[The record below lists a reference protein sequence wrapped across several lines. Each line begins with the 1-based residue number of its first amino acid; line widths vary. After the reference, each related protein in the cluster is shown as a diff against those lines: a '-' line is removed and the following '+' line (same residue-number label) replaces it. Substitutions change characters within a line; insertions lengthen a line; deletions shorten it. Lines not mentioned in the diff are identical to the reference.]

1 MAKIVG
7 GRRCRPPKAAAENH
21 LNAVLR
27 IRIRI
32 RIRKDPKL
40 LPSRIRIR
48 IRIRIQNKLISR
60 IRIRIRIRNY
70 RWGSGL
76 LKKKCSDKNTIFN
89 IKSSISAQKLPL
101 NVHYDFK
108 CENFKEISRKFQ
120 SRIRIRIR
128 KDPRAGSG
136 SGSEMTLFLLGS
148 GSEMTLFLFLWKG
161 QI

>member
-1 MAKIVG
+1 
-7 GRRCRPPKAAAENH
+7 
-21 LNAVLR
+21 VL
-27 IRIRI
+27 RIRI

-48 IRIRIQNKLISR
+48 IRNKLKS
-60 IRIRIRIRNY
+60 RIRIRIRNY

-108 CENFKEISRKFQ
+108 CENFKEITRKFHENFSQ
-120 SRIRIRIR
+120 
-128 KDPRAGSG
+128 GSG
-136 SGSEMTLFLLGS
+136 SGSE
-148 GSEMTLFLFLWKG
+148 KIRG
-161 QI
+161 QDPDPDPDPK